1 MKWAKDYLHQE
12 MPKPNKENMSAANFQ
27 SRRAE
32 HWNFEICGTFKRK
45 AECCMSKEILRM
57 EHISKAFGGSK
68 ALDDVSFDLR
78 SGEVHALMG
87 ANGAGKSTLMKVLAG
102 VYMPDQG
109 SIIHNGN
116 VTPIKASVADAQKD
130 GVAMV
135 FQELNILPHLS
146 VLENIFIANEITK
159 KSGYDWKTMRK
170 RAKEVM
176 AEVGI
181 DLDLDERAGNLP
193 VAMQQMIEIT
203 RALNLNSDII
213 IFDEP
218 TSSLTMQETDSL
230 FDLIRRLKKKG
241 VGMVYITHRMSE
253 VYQICD
259 RITLLRDG
267 RNVFTDD
274 IKNVDNQRL
283 LSGIVGSDDTNQFP
297 EKVHHIG
304 DVIFEAKDVT
314 VKGLYENVS
323 FQLRDGEILGFAGL
337 AGAGRT
343 EIAKTIFGCYKPDQ
357 GEFFY
362 RGEKLHIKSPVDAVK
377 KGIGYVSEDRKGEGI
392 LAVRSIKENMGI
404 ANMHRLGKNFHI
416 RQGQE
421 KEEVQA
427 MIQQLKIKTTG
438 MDQCITDLSGGNQQK
453 VCLGKWIM
461 SQPKLLLLNEPTR
474 GVDVGARAD
483 FYQIIQR
490 LVKNHIGVIV
500 ISSEEDELIGLC
512 DRIIVMRDG
521 HKVGEFEDTEEN
533 LKEKMLK
540 LMLNI

>member
-1 MKWAKDYLHQE
+1 M
-12 MPKPNKENMSAANFQ
+12 N
-27 SRRAE
+27 
-32 HWNFEICGTFKRK
+32 
-45 AECCMSKEILRM
+45 KEILRM
-57 EHISKAFGGSK
+57 EHISKSFGGSK
-68 ALDDVSFDLR
+68 ALEDVCFDLR
-78 SGEVHALMG
+78 AGEVHALMG

-102 VYMPDQG
+102 VYMPDTG
-109 SIIHNGN
+109 KIIHNGKN
-116 VTPIKASVADAQKD
+116 TPIKASVADAQKD

-135 FQELNILPHLS
+135 FQELNILPHLN
-146 VLENIFIANEITK
+146 VLENIFIANEIVK
-159 KSGYDWKTMRK
+159 HGRYDWKAMER
-170 RAKEVM
+170 RAREVM

-181 DLDLDERAGNLP
+181 DLNLKDRAGDLP
-193 VAMQQMIEIT
+193 VATQQMIEIT

-218 TSSLTMQETDSL
+218 TSSLTMQETDHL
-230 FDLIRRLKKKG
+230 FALIDRLKKKG

-267 RNVFTDD
+267 KNVFSDE
-274 IKNVDNQRL
+274 IENVDNQRL
-283 LSGIVGSDDTNQFP
+283 LAGIVGSEDTNQFP
-297 EKVHHIG
+297 EKNRNIG
-304 DVIFEAKDVT
+304 DVIFEAKNVS
-314 VKGLYENVS
+314 VKGLYEDVS
-323 FQLRDGEILGFAGL
+323 FQLREGEILGFAGL

-357 GEFFY
+357 GEFRY
-362 RGEKLHIKSPVDAVK
+362 RGQKMHVKSPAEAVDE
-377 KGIGYVSEDRKGEGI
+377 GIGYVSEDRKAEGI
-392 LAVRSIKENMGI
+392 LGVRSIKENMGI

-416 RQGQE
+416 QHGLETKDVQE
-421 KEEVQA
+421 Q
-427 MIQQLKIKTTG
+427 IQRLKIKTTG

-461 SQPKLLLLNEPTR
+461 SQPKLLLLDEPTR

-483 FYQIIQR
+483 FYQIIQD
-490 LVKNHIGVIV
+490 LVKNKIGVIV

-512 DRIIVMRDG
+512 NRIVVMREG